1 MITCVG
7 AALSLYN
14 QRRWHDK
21 KKQRQKAVT
30 KRKHDDSLRIIIIT
44 TTTSAV
50 KYHFWLKGIVV
61 TKIIIQRIG
70 QGLIINVH
78 DPRKIPK

>member
-7 AALSLYN
+7 AALSSLLYN

-30 KRKHDDSLRIIIIT
+30 KRKHEDSLRIII
-44 TTTSAV
+44 TSAV
-50 KYHFWLKGIVV
+50 KYHFLKGIV
-61 TKIIIQRIG
+61 TKIIQIF
-70 QGLIINVH
+70 INEC
-78 DPRKIPK
+78 R